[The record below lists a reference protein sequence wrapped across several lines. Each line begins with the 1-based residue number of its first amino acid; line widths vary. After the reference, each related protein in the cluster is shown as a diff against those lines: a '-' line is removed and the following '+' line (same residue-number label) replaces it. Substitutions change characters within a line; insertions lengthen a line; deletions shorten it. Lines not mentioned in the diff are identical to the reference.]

1 MHRSAIS
8 HARLMRESTDRVES
22 ALRSDDDKEHLV
34 AHRILESPHTWQLW
48 ECEHSGLMRQVAD
61 YSVLQ
66 TQAAAL
72 RHTALRL
79 IHGKA
84 LFEYLRRHS
93 VRGAERAQILRHF
106 YPTRGF
112 HYAVI
117 AEHGG
122 YLRKACSYLCAS
134 HVGTG
139 VVQDPT
145 FLDPMQHYEDLYREY
160 FDLYCS
166 TLFPQEGVESAS
178 EHALLPLL
186 KHQLTEWRW
195 IILNPRQ
202 SVPRV
207 KRESEMRRPIGDTQR
222 LPILKWP
229 HAGG

>member
-34 AHRILESPHTWQLW
+34 AHRILESPRTWELW
-48 ECEHSGLMRQVAD
+48 ECEHSGLMRQVAE

-106 YPTRGF
+106 YPTRG
-112 HYAVI
+112 HRRAWRLSAQGLQLPVREPRRHRRGSGPDI
-117 AEHGG
+117 SRSHAA
-122 YLRKACSYLCAS
+122 LR
-134 HVGTG
+134 
-139 VVQDPT
+139 
-145 FLDPMQHYEDLYREY
+145 R
-160 FDLYCS
+160 
-166 TLFPQEGVESAS
+166 
-178 EHALLPLL
+178 
-186 KHQLTEWRW
+186 
-195 IILNPRQ
+195 
-202 SVPRV
+202 SVPRIF
-207 KRESEMRRPIGDTQR
+207 RPLLQHAIPARRRRVGFGTRVVAAAQAPAHRMAMDNPQPATERAASQT
-222 LPILKWP
+222 
-229 HAGG
+229 